1 MVNAI
6 SANLADRGRRLTA
19 RSIAR
24 TISEPSAP
32 RYQRTPRHFHFHVP
46 HPTPPPLCTT
56 SRPHY
61 PSACHMDS
69 NDAARRRAAHPGWC
83 TAWKRSGKESHLI
96 WSYPCCQIHLRPI
109 SVCRHPHPAPNIP
122 GIPND
127 PSPISGHSTSFY
139 VSRSQPPEPA
149 PKSLRNPIPLPQ
161 PKLESSLRPPRLRV
175 CPCPSLR

>member
-1 MVNAI
+1 MPFRRA
-6 SANLADRGRRLTA
+6 SLTTGRCLTG

-32 RYQRTPRHFHFHVP
+32 RYQRTPRHFHFHVR
-46 HPTPPPLCTT
+46 HPTPPLCTT

-61 PSACHMDS
+61 PQRLPHGFQRYRTTPGRPPGLVHSAE
-69 NDAARRRAAHPGWC
+69 AL
-83 TAWKRSGKESHLI
+83 GKESHLI

-127 PSPISGHSTSFY
+127 PSPISGHSTPFY
-139 VSRSQPPEPA
+139 VSRSQPPEPS
-149 PKSLRNPIPLPQ
+149 PKSLRNPIPPPQ
-161 PKLESSLRPPRLRV
+161 PKLESRLRSPSSAGI
-175 CPCPSLR
+175 PCPSPR